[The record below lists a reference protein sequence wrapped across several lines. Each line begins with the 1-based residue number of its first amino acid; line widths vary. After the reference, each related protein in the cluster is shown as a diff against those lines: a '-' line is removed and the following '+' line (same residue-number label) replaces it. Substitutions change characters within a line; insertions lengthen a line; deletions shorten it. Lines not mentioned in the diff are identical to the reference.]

1 MNEKLE
7 DIRRRA
13 LLSADPDEV
22 ATIMDEV
29 NPWDYP
35 PMLLNELM
43 MHLRAALYKN
53 LASMFM
59 GEELEFSAQYITK
72 VDEITDK
79 LAACLDVKGNI
90 EPELPKEINDMLTWL
105 AAVEGKMDIYEDK
118 LSKRIINR
126 YMDYA
131 AGFITELYRAE
142 GFEWAPGTDGTEKF
156 ILKRGETE
164 VGNPAVSVYYQLIMR
179 QDHQITAVFEKLSG
193 KTI

>member
-43 MHLRAALYKN
+43 IHLRAALYKN

-131 AGFITELYRAE
+131 AGFITELYRA
-142 GFEWAPGTDGTEKF
+142 
-156 ILKRGETE
+156 
-164 VGNPAVSVYYQLIMR
+164 
-179 QDHQITAVFEKLSG
+179 
-193 KTI
+193 